1 MSELY
6 DFFLSSY
13 SGYSRVDIVLEFLAF
28 WFGIISVFFAKK
40 QNILVYPTGIIC
52 TIITTY
58 LMYKVSLFGHILV
71 NLLYTIISFFG
82 WWNWSRRENNDL
94 VVKVSKFTSND
105 LSKSLLIFFF
115 IVFVAYFAHDFFAN
129 NFEYKLKELLDI
141 FTSGI
146 FVTAMWLMANK
157 KLENWIL
164 WIIGNVITIPLYLFS
179 YKIILSIQ
187 YVIFTILA
195 IQAYIEWKKSLSK

>member
-1 MSELY
+1 MGEVY

-13 SGYSRVDIVLEFLAF
+13 SDYSRVDIVLEFLAF
-28 WFGIISVFFAKK
+28 WFGIISVVFAKK

-52 TIITTY
+52 TVITMY
-58 LMYKVSLFGHILV
+58 LMYKVSLLGHIIV

-115 IVFVAYFAHDFFAN
+115 IVFVAYFAHDFFAT
-129 NFEYKLKELLDI
+129 NFEGQIKELDI
-141 FTSGI
+141 LTSGI

-164 WIIGNVITIPLYLFS
+164 WIIGNVITIPLYLS
-179 YKIILSIQ
+179 SDKIILSIQ

>member
-1 MSELY
+1 MGEVY

-13 SGYSRVDIVLEFLAF
+13 SNHSRIDIVLEFLAF
-28 WFGIISVFFAKK
+28 WFGIISVVFAKK

-52 TIITTY
+52 TIITMY
-58 LMYKVSLFGHILV
+58 LMYKVSLLGHILV

-105 LSKSLLIFFF
+105 LTKSLLIFFF
-115 IVFVAYFAHDFFAN
+115 IVFVAYFAHDFFAT
-129 NFEYKLKELLDI
+129 NFEGQIKELDI
-141 FTSGI
+141 LTSGI

-164 WIIGNVITIPLYLFS
+164 WIIGNIITIPLYLS
-179 YKIILSIQ
+179 SDKIILSIQ

-195 IQAYIEWKKSLSK
+195 VQAYIEWKKSLSK

>member
-1 MSELY
+1 MGEVY

-13 SGYSRVDIVLEFLAF
+13 SDYSRVDIVLEFLAF
-28 WFGIISVFFAKK
+28 WFGIISVIFAKK

-52 TIITTY
+52 TIITMY
-58 LMYKVSLFGHILV
+58 LMYKVSLLGHILV

-105 LSKSLLIFFF
+105 LSKSLFIFFF
-115 IVFVAYFAHDFFAN
+115 IVFVAYFAHDFFAT
-129 NFEYKLKELLDI
+129 NFEGQIKELDI
-141 FTSGI
+141 LTSGI

-164 WIIGNVITIPLYLFS
+164 WIIGNVITIPLYLS
-179 YKIILSIQ
+179 SDKIILSIQ

>member
-1 MSELY
+1 MGEVY

-13 SGYSRVDIVLEFLAF
+13 SDYSRVDIILEFLAF
-28 WFGIISVFFAKK
+28 WFGIISVVFAKK

-52 TIITTY
+52 TIITMY
-58 LMYKVSLFGHILV
+58 LMYKVSLLGHILV

-82 WWNWSRRENNDL
+82 WWNWSRKENNDL

-115 IVFVAYFAHDFFAN
+115 IVFVAYFAHDFFAT
-129 NFEYKLKELLDI
+129 NFEGQIKELDI
-141 FTSGI
+141 LTSGI

-164 WIIGNVITIPLYLFS
+164 WIIGNVITIPLYLS
-179 YKIILSIQ
+179 SDKIILSIQ

-195 IQAYIEWKKSLSK
+195 VQAYIEWKKSLSK

>member
-1 MSELY
+1 MGEVY

-13 SGYSRVDIVLEFLAF
+13 SNYSRIDIVLEFLAF
-28 WFGIISVFFAKK
+28 WFGIISVVFAKK

-52 TIITTY
+52 TIITMY
-58 LMYKVSLFGHILV
+58 LMYKVSLLGHILV

-105 LSKSLLIFFF
+105 LTKSLLIFFF
-115 IVFVAYFAHDFFAN
+115 IVFVAYFAHDFFAT
-129 NFEYKLKELLDI
+129 NFEGQIKELDI
-141 FTSGI
+141 LTSGI

-164 WIIGNVITIPLYLFS
+164 WIIGNVITIPLYLS
-179 YKIILSIQ
+179 SDKIILSIQ
-187 YVIFTILA
+187 YIIFTILA
-195 IQAYIEWKKSLSK
+195 VQAYIEWKKSLSK

>member
-1 MSELY
+1 MGEVY

-13 SGYSRVDIVLEFLAF
+13 SDYSRVDIVLEFLAF
-28 WFGIISVFFAKK
+28 WFGIISVVFAKK

-52 TIITTY
+52 TIITMY
-58 LMYKVSLFGHILV
+58 LMYKVSLLGHILV

-115 IVFVAYFAHDFFAN
+115 IVFVAYFAHDFFAT
-129 NFEYKLKELLDI
+129 NFEGQIKELDI
-141 FTSGI
+141 LTSGI

-164 WIIGNVITIPLYLFS
+164 WIIGNVITIPLYLS
-179 YKIILSIQ
+179 SDKIILSIQ

-195 IQAYIEWKKSLSK
+195 VQAYIEWKKSLSK

>member
-1 MSELY
+1 MGEVY
-6 DFFLSSY
+6 DFFLNSY
-13 SGYSRVDIVLEFLAF
+13 SDYSRVDIILEFLAF
-28 WFGIISVFFAKK
+28 WFGIISVVFAKK

-52 TIITTY
+52 TIITMY
-58 LMYKVSLFGHILV
+58 LMYKVSLLGHILV

-105 LSKSLLIFFF
+105 LTKSLLIFFF
-115 IVFVAYFAHDFFAN
+115 IVFVAYFAHDFFAT
-129 NFEYKLKELLDI
+129 NFEGQIKELDI
-141 FTSGI
+141 LTSGI

-164 WIIGNVITIPLYLFS
+164 WIIGNVITIPLYLS
-179 YKIILSIQ
+179 SDKIILSIQ
-187 YVIFTILA
+187 YIIFTILA

>member
-1 MSELY
+1 MEEVY
-6 DFFLSSY
+6 DFVLSSY
-13 SGYSRVDIVLEFLAF
+13 ADYSRVDIVLEFLAF
-28 WFGIISVFFAKK
+28 WFGIVSVVFAKK

-52 TIITTY
+52 TIITMY
-58 LMYKVSLFGHILV
+58 LMYKVSLLGHILV

-82 WWNWSRRENNDL
+82 WWNWSRKENNDL

-115 IVFVAYFAHDFFAN
+115 IVFVAYFAHDFFAT
-129 NFEYKLKELLDI
+129 NFEGQIKELDI
-141 FTSGI
+141 LTSGI

-164 WIIGNVITIPLYLFS
+164 WIIGNLITIPLYLS
-179 YKIILSIQ
+179 SDKIILSIQ

-195 IQAYIEWKKSLSK
+195 IQAYIQWKKSLSK

>member
-1 MSELY
+1 MGEVY

-13 SGYSRVDIVLEFLAF
+13 SNYSRVDIVLEFLAF
-28 WFGIISVFFAKK
+28 WFGIISVVYAKK
-40 QNILVYPTGIIC
+40 QNILVYPTGVIC
-52 TIITTY
+52 TIITMY
-58 LMYKVSLFGHILV
+58 LMYKVSLLGHILV
-71 NLLYTIISFFG
+71 NLIYTIISFFG

-105 LSKSLLIFFF
+105 LTKSLFIFFF
-115 IVFVAYFAHDFFAN
+115 IVFVAYFAHDFFAT
-129 NFEYKLKELLDI
+129 NFDGQIKELDI
-141 FTSGI
+141 LTSGI

-164 WIIGNVITIPLYLFS
+164 WIIGNVITIPLYIS
-179 YKIILSIQ
+179 SDKIILSIQ

-195 IQAYIEWKKSLSK
+195 MQAYIEWKKSLSK

>member
-1 MSELY
+1 MGEVY

-13 SGYSRVDIVLEFLAF
+13 SNHSRIDIVLEFLAF
-28 WFGIISVFFAKK
+28 WFGIISVVFAKK

-52 TIITTY
+52 TLITMY
-58 LMYKVSLFGHILV
+58 LMYKVSLLGHILV

-105 LSKSLLIFFF
+105 LTKSLLIFFF
-115 IVFVAYFAHDFFAN
+115 IVFVAYFAHDFFAT
-129 NFEYKLKELLDI
+129 NFEGQIKELDI
-141 FTSGI
+141 LTSGI

-164 WIIGNVITIPLYLFS
+164 WIIGNVITIPLYLS
-179 YKIILSIQ
+179 SDKIILSIQ
-187 YVIFTILA
+187 YIIFTILA

>member
-1 MSELY
+1 MGEVY

-13 SGYSRVDIVLEFLAF
+13 TDYSRIDIILEFLAF
-28 WFGIISVFFAKK
+28 WFGIISVVFAKK

-52 TIITTY
+52 TIITMY
-58 LMYKVSLFGHILV
+58 LMYKVSLLGHILV

-94 VVKVSKFTSND
+94 VVKVSKFTYID
-105 LSKSLLIFFF
+105 LTKSLLIFFF
-115 IVFVAYFAHDFFAN
+115 IVFVAYFAHDFFAT
-129 NFEYKLKELLDI
+129 NFEGQIKELDI
-141 FTSGI
+141 LTSGI

-164 WIIGNVITIPLYLFS
+164 WIIGNVITIPLYLS
-179 YKIILSIQ
+179 SDKIILSIQ

-195 IQAYIEWKKSLSK
+195 IQAYIQWKKSLSK

>member
-1 MSELY
+1 MGEVY
-6 DFFLSSY
+6 DFFLNSY
-13 SGYSRVDIVLEFLAF
+13 SNHSRIDIVLEFLAF
-28 WFGIISVFFAKK
+28 WFGIISVVFAKK

-52 TIITTY
+52 TLITMY
-58 LMYKVSLFGHILV
+58 LMYKVSLLGHILV

-105 LSKSLLIFFF
+105 LNKSLLIFFF
-115 IVFVAYFAHDFFAN
+115 IVFVAYFAHDFFAT
-129 NFEYKLKELLDI
+129 NFEGQIKELDI
-141 FTSGI
+141 LTSGI

-164 WIIGNVITIPLYLFS
+164 WIIGNVITIPLYLS
-179 YKIILSIQ
+179 SDKIILSIQ
-187 YVIFTILA
+187 YIIFTILA

>member
-1 MSELY
+1 MGEVY

-13 SGYSRVDIVLEFLAF
+13 SDYSRVDIILEFLAF
-28 WFGIISVFFAKK
+28 WFGIISVVFAKK

-52 TIITTY
+52 TIITMY
-58 LMYKVSLFGHILV
+58 LMYKVSLLGHILV

-82 WWNWSRRENNDL
+82 WWNWSRKENNDL

-115 IVFVAYFAHDFFAN
+115 IVFIAYFAHDFFAT
-129 NFEYKLKELLDI
+129 NFEGQIKELDI
-141 FTSGI
+141 LTSGI

-164 WIIGNVITIPLYLFS
+164 WIIGNVITIPLYLS
-179 YKIILSIQ
+179 SDKIILSIQ

>member
-1 MSELY
+1 MGEVY

-13 SGYSRVDIVLEFLAF
+13 SNYSRVDIVLEFLAF
-28 WFGIISVFFAKK
+28 WFGIISVVYAKK
-40 QNILVYPTGIIC
+40 QNILVYPTGVIC
-52 TIITTY
+52 TIITMY
-58 LMYKVSLFGHILV
+58 LMYKVSLLGHILV
-71 NLLYTIISFFG
+71 NLIYTIISFFG

-105 LSKSLLIFFF
+105 LTKSLFIFFF
-115 IVFVAYFAHDFFAN
+115 IVFVAYFAHDFFAT
-129 NFEYKLKELLDI
+129 NFDGQIKELDI
-141 FTSGI
+141 LTSGI

-164 WIIGNVITIPLYLFS
+164 WIIGNVITIPLYIS
-179 YKIILSIQ
+179 SDKIILSIQ

>member
-1 MSELY
+1 MGEVY

-13 SGYSRVDIVLEFLAF
+13 SDYSKVDIVLEFLAF
-28 WFGIISVFFAKK
+28 WFGIISVVFAKK

-52 TIITTY
+52 TIITMY
-58 LMYKVSLFGHILV
+58 LMYKVSLLGHILV

-105 LSKSLLIFFF
+105 LTKSLLIFFF
-115 IVFVAYFAHDFFAN
+115 IVFVAYFAHDFFAT
-129 NFEYKLKELLDI
+129 NFEGQIKELDI
-141 FTSGI
+141 LTSGI

-164 WIIGNVITIPLYLFS
+164 WIIGNVITIPLYLS
-179 YKIILSIQ
+179 SDKIILSIQ
-187 YVIFTILA
+187 YIIFTILA
-195 IQAYIEWKKSLSK
+195 VQAYIEWKKSLSK

>member
-1 MSELY
+1 MGEVY

-13 SGYSRVDIVLEFLAF
+13 SDYSRVDIILEFLAF
-28 WFGIISVFFAKK
+28 WFGIISVVFAKK

-52 TIITTY
+52 TFITMY
-58 LMYKVSLFGHILV
+58 LMYKVSLLGHILV
-71 NLLYTIISFFG
+71 NLLYTIISFFE

-105 LSKSLLIFFF
+105 LTKSLLIFFF
-115 IVFVAYFAHDFFAN
+115 IVFVAYFAHDFFAT
-129 NFEYKLKELLDI
+129 NFEGQIKELDI
-141 FTSGI
+141 LTSGI

-164 WIIGNVITIPLYLFS
+164 WIIGNVITIPLYLS
-179 YKIILSIQ
+179 SDKIILSIQ

>member
-1 MSELY
+1 MGEVY

-13 SGYSRVDIVLEFLAF
+13 SDYSRVDIILEFLAF
-28 WFGIISVFFAKK
+28 WFGIISVVFAKK

-52 TIITTY
+52 TIITMY
-58 LMYKVSLFGHILV
+58 LMYKVSLLGHILV

-105 LSKSLLIFFF
+105 LTKSLLIFFF
-115 IVFVAYFAHDFFAN
+115 IVFVAYFAHDFFAT
-129 NFEYKLKELLDI
+129 NFEGQIKELDI
-141 FTSGI
+141 LTSGI

-164 WIIGNVITIPLYLFS
+164 WIIGNVITIPLYLS
-179 YKIILSIQ
+179 SDKIILSIQ
-187 YVIFTILA
+187 YIIFTILA

>member
-1 MSELY
+1 MGELY

-13 SGYSRVDIVLEFLAF
+13 SDYSRVDIVLEFLAF
-28 WFGIISVFFAKK
+28 WFGIISVIFAKK

-52 TIITTY
+52 TLITMY
-58 LMYKVSLFGHILV
+58 LMFKVSLLGHILV
-71 NLLYTIISFFG
+71 NFLYTIISFFG
-82 WWNWSRRENNDL
+82 WWNWSRRENNDF

-105 LSKSLLIFFF
+105 LTKSLLIFFF
-115 IVFVAYFAHDFFAN
+115 ILFVAYFAHDFFGT
-129 NFEYKLKELLDI
+129 NFEGQIKELDI
-141 FTSGI
+141 LTSGI

-164 WIIGNVITIPLYLFS
+164 WIIGNIITIPLYLS
-179 YKIILSIQ
+179 SDKIILSIQ

-195 IQAYIEWKKSLSK
+195 IQAYIQWKKSLSK

>member
-1 MSELY
+1 MGEVY
-6 DFFLSSY
+6 DFFLNSY
-13 SGYSRVDIVLEFLAF
+13 SDYSRVDIILEFLAF
-28 WFGIISVFFAKK
+28 WFGIISVVFAKK

-52 TIITTY
+52 TIITMY
-58 LMYKVSLFGHILV
+58 LMYKVSLLGHILV

-105 LSKSLLIFFF
+105 LTKSLLIFFF
-115 IVFVAYFAHDFFAN
+115 ILFVAYFAHDFFAT
-129 NFEYKLKELLDI
+129 NFEGQIKELDI
-141 FTSGI
+141 LTSGI

-164 WIIGNVITIPLYLFS
+164 WIIGNLITIPLYLS
-179 YKIILSIQ
+179 SDKIILSIQ

>member
-1 MSELY
+1 MGEVC

-13 SGYSRVDIVLEFLAF
+13 SDYSRVDIVLEFLAF
-28 WFGIISVFFAKK
+28 WFGIISVVFAKK

-52 TIITTY
+52 TIITMY
-58 LMYKVSLFGHILV
+58 LMYKVSLLGHILV
-71 NLLYTIISFFG
+71 NLLYTIISLFG

-115 IVFVAYFAHDFFAN
+115 IVFVAYFAHDFFAT
-129 NFEYKLKELLDI
+129 NFEGQIKELDI
-141 FTSGI
+141 LTSGI

-164 WIIGNVITIPLYLFS
+164 WIIGNVITIPLYLS
-179 YKIILSIQ
+179 SDKIILSIQ

>member
-1 MSELY
+1 MGEVY

-13 SGYSRVDIVLEFLAF
+13 SDYSRVDIILEFLAF
-28 WFGIISVFFAKK
+28 WFGIISVVFAKK

-52 TIITTY
+52 TIITMY
-58 LMYKVSLFGHILV
+58 LMYKVSLLGHILV

-82 WWNWSRRENNDL
+82 WWNWSRKENNDL

-105 LSKSLLIFFF
+105 LTKSLLIFFF
-115 IVFVAYFAHDFFAN
+115 IVFVAYFAHDFFAT
-129 NFEYKLKELLDI
+129 NFEGQIKELNIL
-141 FTSGI
+141 TSGI

-164 WIIGNVITIPLYLFS
+164 WIIGNVITIPLYLS
-179 YKIILSIQ
+179 SDKIILSIQ

>member
-1 MSELY
+1 MGEVY

-13 SGYSRVDIVLEFLAF
+13 TDYSRVDILLEFLAF
-28 WFGIISVFFAKK
+28 WFGIISVVFAKK

-52 TIITTY
+52 TIITMY
-58 LMYKVSLFGHILV
+58 LMYKVSLLGHILV

-105 LSKSLLIFFF
+105 LTKSLLIFFF
-115 IVFVAYFAHDFFAN
+115 IVFVAYFAHDFFAT
-129 NFEYKLKELLDI
+129 NFEGQIKELDI
-141 FTSGI
+141 LTSGI

-164 WIIGNVITIPLYLFS
+164 WIIGNVITIPLYLS
-179 YKIILSIQ
+179 SDKIILSIQ

>member
-1 MSELY
+1 MGEVY

-13 SGYSRVDIVLEFLAF
+13 SNHSRIDIVLEFLAF
-28 WFGIISVFFAKK
+28 WFGIISVVFAKK

-52 TIITTY
+52 TIITMY
-58 LMYKVSLFGHILV
+58 LMYKVSLLGHILV

-82 WWNWSRRENNDL
+82 WCNWSRRENNDL

-115 IVFVAYFAHDFFAN
+115 IVFAAYFAHDFFAT
-129 NFEYKLKELLDI
+129 NFEGQIKELDI
-141 FTSGI
+141 LTSGI

-164 WIIGNVITIPLYLFS
+164 WIIGNVITIPLYLS
-179 YKIILSIQ
+179 SDKIILSIQ

>member
-1 MSELY
+1 MGEVY

-13 SGYSRVDIVLEFLAF
+13 SDYSRVDIILEFLAF
-28 WFGIISVFFAKK
+28 WFGIISVVFAKK

-52 TIITTY
+52 TIITMF
-58 LMYKVSLFGHILV
+58 LMYKVSLLGHILV

-82 WWNWSRRENNDL
+82 WWNWSRKENNDL

-105 LSKSLLIFFF
+105 LTKSLLIFFF
-115 IVFVAYFAHDFFAN
+115 IVFVAYFAHDFFAT
-129 NFEYKLKELLDI
+129 NFEGQIKELDI
-141 FTSGI
+141 LTSGI

-164 WIIGNVITIPLYLFS
+164 WIIGNVITIPLYLS
-179 YKIILSIQ
+179 SEKIILSIQ
-187 YVIFTILA
+187 YIIFTILA

>member
-1 MSELY
+1 MGEVY

-13 SGYSRVDIVLEFLAF
+13 SDYSRVDIILEFLAF
-28 WFGIISVFFAKK
+28 WFGIISVVFAKK

-52 TIITTY
+52 TIITMY
-58 LMYKVSLFGHILV
+58 LMYKVSLLGHILV

-94 VVKVSKFTSND
+94 VVKVSKFTSHD
-105 LSKSLLIFFF
+105 LTKSLLIFFF
-115 IVFVAYFAHDFFAN
+115 IVFVAYFAHDFFAT
-129 NFEYKLKELLDI
+129 NFEGQIKELDI
-141 FTSGI
+141 LTSGI

-164 WIIGNVITIPLYLFS
+164 WIIGNVITIPLYLS
-179 YKIILSIQ
+179 SDKIILSIQ

-195 IQAYIEWKKSLSK
+195 VQAYIEWKKSLSK

>member
-1 MSELY
+1 MGEVY

-13 SGYSRVDIVLEFLAF
+13 SNHSRIDIILEFLAF
-28 WFGIISVFFAKK
+28 WFGIISVVFAKK

-52 TIITTY
+52 TIITMY
-58 LMYKVSLFGHILV
+58 LMYKVSLLGHILV

-105 LSKSLLIFFF
+105 LTKSLLIFFF
-115 IVFVAYFAHDFFAN
+115 IVFVAYFAHDFFAT
-129 NFEYKLKELLDI
+129 NFEGQIKELDI
-141 FTSGI
+141 LTSGI

-164 WIIGNVITIPLYLFS
+164 WIIGNVITIPLYLS
-179 YKIILSIQ
+179 SDKIILSIQ

>member
-1 MSELY
+1 MGEVY

-28 WFGIISVFFAKK
+28 WFGIISVVFAKK

-52 TIITTY
+52 TLITMY
-58 LMYKVSLFGHILV
+58 LMYKVSLLGHILV
-71 NLLYTIISFFG
+71 NLLYTIISLFG

-94 VVKVSKFTSND
+94 VVKVSKFTSNEFT
-105 LSKSLLIFFF
+105 KSLLIFFI
-115 IVFVAYFAHDFFAN
+115 IVFVAYFAHDFFAT
-129 NFEYKLKELLDI
+129 NFEGQIKELDI
-141 FTSGI
+141 LTSGI

-164 WIIGNVITIPLYLFS
+164 WIIGNVITIPLYLS
-179 YKIILSIQ
+179 SDKIILSIQ

>member
-1 MSELY
+1 MGEVY

-13 SGYSRVDIVLEFLAF
+13 SDYSRVDIVLEFLAF
-28 WFGIISVFFAKK
+28 WFGIISVVFAKK

-52 TIITTY
+52 TIITMY
-58 LMYKVSLFGHILV
+58 LMYKVSLLGHILV

-94 VVKVSKFTSND
+94 VVKVSKFTYND
-105 LSKSLLIFFF
+105 LTKSLLIFFF
-115 IVFVAYFAHDFFAN
+115 IVFVAYFAHDFFAT
-129 NFEYKLKELLDI
+129 NFEGQIKELDI
-141 FTSGI
+141 LTSGI

-164 WIIGNVITIPLYLFS
+164 WIIGNVITIPLYLS
-179 YKIILSIQ
+179 SDKIILSIQ

-195 IQAYIEWKKSLSK
+195 VQAYIEWKKSLSK

>member
-1 MSELY
+1 MGEVY

-13 SGYSRVDIVLEFLAF
+13 SGYSTVDIVLEFLAF
-28 WFGIISVFFAKK
+28 WFGIISVVFAKK

-52 TIITTY
+52 TIITMY
-58 LMYKVSLFGHILV
+58 LMYRVSLLGHILV

-105 LSKSLLIFFF
+105 LTKSLLIFFF
-115 IVFVAYFAHDFFAN
+115 IVFVAYFAHDFFAT
-129 NFEYKLKELLDI
+129 NFEGQIKELDI
-141 FTSGI
+141 LTSGI

-164 WIIGNVITIPLYLFS
+164 WIIGNVITIPLYLS
-179 YKIILSIQ
+179 SDKIILSIQ
-187 YVIFTILA
+187 YIIFTILA
-195 IQAYIEWKKSLSK
+195 VQAYIEWKKSLSK

>member
-1 MSELY
+1 MGEVY
-6 DFFLSSY
+6 DFYLNSY
-13 SGYSRVDIVLEFLAF
+13 SDYSRVDIILEFLAF
-28 WFGIISVFFAKK
+28 WFGIISVVFAKK
-40 QNILVYPTGIIC
+40 QNILVYPTGIVC
-52 TIITTY
+52 TIITMY
-58 LMYKVSLFGHILV
+58 LMYKVSLLGHILV

-82 WWNWSRRENNDL
+82 WWNWSRKENNDL

-105 LSKSLLIFFF
+105 LTKSLLIFFF
-115 IVFVAYFAHDFFAN
+115 IVFVAYFAHDFFAT
-129 NFEYKLKELLDI
+129 NFEGQIKELDI
-141 FTSGI
+141 LTSGI

-164 WIIGNVITIPLYLFS
+164 WIIGNVITIPLYLS
-179 YKIILSIQ
+179 SDKIILSIQ

>member
-1 MSELY
+1 MSEVY
-6 DFFLSSY
+6 DFFVSSY
-13 SGYSRVDIVLEFLAF
+13 SNYSKVDIVLEFLAF
-28 WFGIISVFFAKK
+28 WFGIFSVVFAKK

-52 TIITTY
+52 TIITMY
-58 LMYKVSLFGHILV
+58 LMYKVGLLGHILV

-105 LSKSLLIFFF
+105 LTKSLLIFFF
-115 IVFVAYFAHDFFAN
+115 IVFVAYFAHDFFAT
-129 NFEYKLKELLDI
+129 NFEGQIKELDI
-141 FTSGI
+141 LTSGI

-164 WIIGNVITIPLYLFS
+164 WIIGNVITIPLYLS
-179 YKIILSIQ
+179 SDKIILSIQ

-195 IQAYIEWKKSLSK
+195 VQAYIEWKKSLSK

>member
-1 MSELY
+1 MGEVY

-13 SGYSRVDIVLEFLAF
+13 SDYSRIDIVLEFLAF
-28 WFGIISVFFAKK
+28 WFGIISVVFAKK

-52 TIITTY
+52 TIITMY
-58 LMYKVSLFGHILV
+58 LMYKVSLLGHILV

-94 VVKVSKFTSND
+94 VVKVSKFTYND
-105 LSKSLLIFFF
+105 LTKSLLIFFF
-115 IVFVAYFAHDFFAN
+115 IVFIAYFAHNFFAT
-129 NFEYKLKELLDI
+129 NFEGQIKELDI
-141 FTSGI
+141 LTSGI

-164 WIIGNVITIPLYLFS
+164 WIIGNVITIPLYLS
-179 YKIILSIQ
+179 SDKIILSIQ

-195 IQAYIEWKKSLSK
+195 VQAYIEWKKSLSK

>member
-1 MSELY
+1 MGEVY

-13 SGYSRVDIVLEFLAF
+13 SDYSRVDIVLEFLAF
-28 WFGIISVFFAKK
+28 WFGIISVVFAKK

-52 TIITTY
+52 TIITMY
-58 LMYKVSLFGHILV
+58 LMYKVSLLGHILV

-105 LSKSLLIFFF
+105 LTKSLLIFFF
-115 IVFVAYFAHDFFAN
+115 IVFVAYFAHDFFAT
-129 NFEYKLKELLDI
+129 NFEGQIKELDI
-141 FTSGI
+141 LTSGI

-164 WIIGNVITIPLYLFS
+164 WIIGNVITIPLYLS
-179 YKIILSIQ
+179 SDKIILSIQ

-195 IQAYIEWKKSLSK
+195 VQAYIEWKKSLSK

>member
-1 MSELY
+1 MGEVY

-13 SGYSRVDIVLEFLAF
+13 SDYSRVDILLEFLAF
-28 WFGIISVFFAKK
+28 WFGIISVVFAKK

-52 TIITTY
+52 TLITMY
-58 LMYKVSLFGHILV
+58 LMYKVSLLGHILV

-105 LSKSLLIFFF
+105 LTKSLLIFFF
-115 IVFVAYFAHDFFAN
+115 IVFVAYFAHDFFAT
-129 NFEYKLKELLDI
+129 NFEGQIKELDI
-141 FTSGI
+141 LTSGI

-164 WIIGNVITIPLYLFS
+164 WIIGNVITIPLYLS
-179 YKIILSIQ
+179 SDKIILSIQ
-187 YVIFTILA
+187 YIIFTILA
-195 IQAYIEWKKSLSK
+195 VQAYIEWKKSLSK

>member
-1 MSELY
+1 MGEVY

-13 SGYSRVDIVLEFLAF
+13 SDYSRIDIILEFLAF
-28 WFGIISVFFAKK
+28 WFGIISVVFAKK

-52 TIITTY
+52 TIITMY
-58 LMYKVSLFGHILV
+58 LMYKVSLLGHILV

-105 LSKSLLIFFF
+105 LTKSLLIFFF
-115 IVFVAYFAHDFFAN
+115 IVFVAYFAHDFFAT
-129 NFEYKLKELLDI
+129 NFEGQIKELDI
-141 FTSGI
+141 LTSGI

-164 WIIGNVITIPLYLFS
+164 WIIGNVITIPLYLS
-179 YKIILSIQ
+179 SDKIILSIQ

-195 IQAYIEWKKSLSK
+195 VQAYIEWNKSLSK

>member
-1 MSELY
+1 MGEVY

-13 SGYSRVDIVLEFLAF
+13 SDYSRIDIVLEFLAF
-28 WFGIISVFFAKK
+28 WFGIISVVFAKK

-52 TIITTY
+52 TIITMY
-58 LMYKVSLFGHILV
+58 LMYKVSLLGHILV

-94 VVKVSKFTSND
+94 VVKVSKFTYND
-105 LSKSLLIFFF
+105 LTKSLLIFFF
-115 IVFVAYFAHDFFAN
+115 IVFVAYFAHDFFAT
-129 NFEYKLKELLDI
+129 NFEGQIKELDI
-141 FTSGI
+141 LTSGI

-164 WIIGNVITIPLYLFS
+164 WIIGNVITIPLYLS
-179 YKIILSIQ
+179 SDKIILSIQ
-187 YVIFTILA
+187 YIIFTILA
-195 IQAYIEWKKSLSK
+195 VQAYIEWNKSLSK

>member
-1 MSELY
+1 MGEVY

-13 SGYSRVDIVLEFLAF
+13 SDYSRVDIILEFLAF
-28 WFGIISVFFAKK
+28 WFGIISVVFAKK

-52 TIITTY
+52 TIITMY
-58 LMYKVSLFGHILV
+58 LMYKVSLLGHILV

-105 LSKSLLIFFF
+105 LTKSLLIFFF
-115 IVFVAYFAHDFFAN
+115 IVFVAYYAHDFFAT
-129 NFEYKLKELLDI
+129 NFEGQIKELDI
-141 FTSGI
+141 LTSGI

-164 WIIGNVITIPLYLFS
+164 WIIGNVITIPLYLS
-179 YKIILSIQ
+179 SDKIILSIQ

>member
-1 MSELY
+1 MGEVY

-13 SGYSRVDIVLEFLAF
+13 SDYSMIDIVLEFLAF
-28 WFGIISVFFAKK
+28 WFGIISVVFAKK

-52 TIITTY
+52 TLITMY
-58 LMYKVSLFGHILV
+58 LMYKVSLLGHILV
-71 NLLYTIISFFG
+71 NLLYTIISLFG

-105 LSKSLLIFFF
+105 FTKSLLIFFI
-115 IVFVAYFAHDFFAN
+115 IVFVAYFAHDFFAT
-129 NFEYKLKELLDI
+129 NFEGQIKELDI
-141 FTSGI
+141 LTSGI

-164 WIIGNVITIPLYLFS
+164 WIIGNVITIPLYLS
-179 YKIILSIQ
+179 SDKIILSIQ